1 MSLSI
6 DQVRAKVASQ
16 KTLLPALYGDV
27 DFDAV
32 PERFTLD
39 ASRAVVRD
47 RAPLGVTVTQDDLD
61 RVQAYTML
69 GDIVADG
76 YAALIPRYG
85 FRRLI
90 DMLAMACEHGVEAV
104 AAAPPELA
112 AFIADME
119 ATPDW
124 IDMDLVR
131 EGARLDLNA
140 MAHLAPFAIRGA
152 FVATFLNKYSALPM
166 ALTGTLT
173 DDSAAR
179 RVNETATFFAT
190 TVLPGA
196 LERHGA
202 GFKAGAMVRLMH
214 SMVRFNALR
223 SGRWDVSAYGVPIPQ
238 VDQMPAGLIPV
249 FLMSFAIIRKGRRQ
263 FTAEERAKVELARY
277 RCFLLGLPEDLLADT
292 PEGIV
297 RAMTARNSTL
307 RQGFDD
313 ETCGAL
319 IRATLAAY
327 LPPDRSA
334 ANRLHDRIERRFAKV
349 FFLRHFMNGDRA
361 AAARMGVEVGPADGL
376 VFAAVAL
383 GVTTRMAIFRAAGR
397 TPGLRD
403 VADAVL
409 ERRVRKLLV
418 RYGHAEYV
426 TDATR
431 YRPSRAASAAA

>member
-1 MSLSI
+1 
-6 DQVRAKVASQ
+6 
-16 KTLLPALYGDV
+16 
-27 DFDAV
+27 
-32 PERFTLD
+32 
-39 ASRAVVRD
+39 
-47 RAPLGVTVTQDDLD
+47 
-61 RVQAYTML
+61 
-69 GDIVADG
+69 
-76 YAALIPRYG
+76 
-85 FRRLI
+85 
-90 DMLAMACEHGVEAV
+90 
-104 AAAPPELA
+104 
-112 AFIADME
+112 
-119 ATPDW
+119 
-124 IDMDLVR
+124 MDLVR

-173 DDSAAR
+173 DDSAAL

-202 GFKAGAMVRLMH
+202 GFRAAAMVRLMH

-223 SGRWDVSAYGVPIPQ
+223 SGRWDVSVYGVPIPQ
-238 VDQMPAGLIPV
+238 VDQMPAGLIPIY
-249 FLMSFAIIRKGRRQ
+249 LMAFKMLRQGRRR

-277 RCFLLGLPEDLLADT
+277 RCFLLGLPRDLLAET

-327 LPPDRSA
+327 LPPDRSLA
-334 ANRLHDRIERRFAKV
+334 SRLHDRIERRFAKV
-349 FFLRHFMNGDRA
+349 FFLRHFMDGDRA

-376 VFAAVAL
+376 IFAAVAL
-383 GVTTRMAIFRAAGR
+383 GVTARMVIFRAAGR
-397 TPGLRD
+397 TPGLRE

-409 ERRVRKLLV
+409 ERRVRKLLA

-426 TDATR
+426 TDAAG
-431 YRPSRAASAAA
+431 YRPAHAAAAV